1 MLEDSGH
8 NICCS
13 GLVLDSTSFS
23 VNLKNNVWR
32 QSIFFS
38 EMEPEGLKSKLL
50 FEDSGHS
57 FCCFCSSL
65 NIFSNQFDLYC
76 LMSINYFLR
85 NGARNSQKR
94 TFARRQWSQYLL
106 FLFFT
111 QHLFKSIWSQSIWL
125 VLFAVNH
132 FFLEMESEVL
142 KSEVLLEDSE
152 YNICCFFLISR
163 KLWLPASLMEQLN
176 VSFLLATSSKSVF
189 GWVILSC
196 KSRAFSI
203 ISEFEHHFRE
213 ISLFVKS
220 TILGKSIFG
229 GLDGVEMWWGKEF
242 IH

>member
-1 MLEDSGH
+1 
-8 NICCS
+8 
-13 GLVLDSTSFS
+13 
-23 VNLKNNVWR
+23 
-32 QSIFFS
+32 
-38 EMEPEGLKSKLL
+38 
-50 FEDSGHS
+50 
-57 FCCFCSSL
+57 
-65 NIFSNQFDLYC
+65 
-76 LMSINYFLR
+76 MSINYLLR

-106 FLFFT
+106 YLFFT

-125 VLFAVNH
+125 VSLFAVNILRNGLRSSQKRSFARRQWVQYLLLFSH
-132 FFLEMESEVL
+132 L
-142 KSEVLLEDSE
+142 KKIVA
-152 YNICCFFLISR
+152 
-163 KLWLPASLMEQLN
+163 PASLMEQLN